1 MLASLS
7 ALARAQPGVDVS
19 PIIPVHPAVR
29 TTVLLPDEIER
40 VQIRHGGEMIVRG
53 IGSKLYVRPR
63 SDTPAGLEALIE
75 VKTRTL
81 HRLIILQ
88 VVERAE
94 DAAQEIVVPA
104 PAAEQ
109 AQAGPEGSS
118 VAPAPVEP
126 PAPVPRLEPERVR
139 ILCDNDCQTPLCQR
153 SRTQP
158 EHAKAETEPVTLAP
172 VTEAATERAGARR
185 TSPFALSVHAVAAL
199 GTTAIH
205 VAGYSPID
213 ARRSHHALGLRVTGH
228 PHDTWWA
235 VEGNV
240 TWESLVAPTTHTP
253 VNAPPAPIIAVY
265 GPRLRAD
272 AGLRGRF
279 GTTVMATFYTGI
291 GLQAHHLDIEAIAD
305 PEHPMSNEGSGDLP
319 FEGVLALGMGLEY
332 RVGNVV
338 LGLDLH
344 IRQGVPGEYRS
355 VSGILSVGFFLDQGE

>member
-7 ALARAQPGVDVS
+7 ALARAQSDADVS

-109 AQAGPEGSS
+109 AQADPEGSS

-126 PAPVPRLEPERVR
+126 PAPVPRLEPE
-139 ILCDNDCQTPLCQR
+139 
-153 SRTQP
+153 
-158 EHAKAETEPVTLAP
+158 HAKAEIETVTPAP
-172 VTEAATERAGARR
+172 VTAAATEHAGARR
-185 TSPFALSVHAVAAL
+185 RSLFALSVHAVAAL

-213 ARRSHHALGLRVTGH
+213 ARRTHHALGGRVAVH
-228 PHDTWWA
+228 PRGTWWA
-235 VEGNV
+235 VEGNI
-240 TWESLVAPTTHTP
+240 TWEALVAPTTHTP
-253 VNAPPAPIIAVY
+253 DKDPDKSVIEVY

-279 GTTVMATFYTGI
+279 GTTLMATFYTGI
-291 GLQAHHLDIEAIAD
+291 GLQAHYLDIAAMAD
-305 PEHPMSNEGSGDLP
+305 SDDPPSNEGTGDLP
-319 FEGVLALGMGLEY
+319 FEGVLVLGMGLEY
-332 RVGNVV
+332 HTDNVL

-344 IRQGVPGEYRS
+344 IRQGVPAEYRS
-355 VSGILSVGFFLDQGE
+355 VGVVLSAGFFLD